1 MSIKHEICL
10 RAEHSPYWTR
20 IYENEDGIFM
30 EDIFSVK
37 RKQDPIMFP
46 CWEDAVIKA
55 TDNLTYWKSKI
66 DGFDDCIEIRKEMWP
81 EYHIS
86 FSKLSKRHNPES
98 DYLLKMLCGKKYFDT
113 GWAVMSE
120 NGFSLR
126 ILCVCN
132 RLQIQVRTEIADLTE
147 FVKKTLYLE
156 EEVWMPN
163 RTIEDACQELQD
175 RPDFPRILTAEA
187 ILPKDSAYIDITDR
201 ISLLIMEICG
211 KMEEQQRLARAAVLD
226 LDQGTPVQYAV
237 VVDIPNTSQ
246 RGYYISARNTREL
259 MTKLLNRADIG
270 SSATITYSLVL
281 SDHDIML
288 E

>member
-1 MSIKHEICL
+1 
-10 RAEHSPYWTR
+10 
-20 IYENEDGIFM
+20 
-30 EDIFSVK
+30 
-37 RKQDPIMFP
+37 MFP

-55 TDNLTYWKSKI
+55 TDNLNYWKSKI
-66 DGFDDCIEIRKEMWP
+66 DGFDDCIKIRKEMWP
-81 EYHIS
+81 DYNIS
-86 FSKLSKRHNPES
+86 FNKLSKRHNPES

-132 RLQIQVRTEIADLTE
+132 RLQIQVRTEITDLTE

-175 RPDFPRILTAEA
+175 RPDFSCILTAEA

-211 KMEEQQRLARAAVLD
+211 KLEEQQRLARAAVLD

-246 RGYYISARNTREL
+246 RGYFISARNTREL

>member
-1 MSIKHEICL
+1 MGIKHQICL
-10 RAEHSPYWTR
+10 KAEHSPYWTR
-20 IYENEDGIFM
+20 IYENENGIFM

-37 RKQDPIMFP
+37 RKQAPIMFP

-81 EYHIS
+81 EYGIS
-86 FSKLSKRHNPES
+86 LSKLSKRHNPES
-98 DYLLKMLCGKKYFDT
+98 DYLLRMLCGKKYFDT

-175 RPDFPRILTAEA
+175 KPDFSRILTAEA

-211 KMEEQQRLARAAVLD
+211 KLEEQQRLARAAVLD

-246 RGYYISARNTREL
+246 RGYFISARNTREL

>member
-1 MSIKHEICL
+1 MNIKHEICL

-20 IYENEDGIFM
+20 IYETCDGIFS

-37 RKQDPIMFP
+37 QKQEP
-46 CWEDAVIKA
+46 CSHPSWEDAVITA
-55 TDNLTYWKSKI
+55 MDHLRYWENKI
-66 DGFDDCIEIRKEMWP
+66 DGFEHCIDIVNERWP
-81 EYHIS
+81 DYSIS
-86 FSKLSKRHNPES
+86 FRNLCQQHNEES
-98 DYLLKMLCGKKYFDT
+98 DYLLKMLNGKEYFDT
-113 GWAVMSE
+113 GWAVMWE
-120 NGFSLR
+120 NGFTLR
-126 ILCVCN
+126 ILCICD
-132 RLQIQVRTEIADLTE
+132 RIQIQVSQRITDLKE
-147 FVKKTLYLE
+147 FVKKTLLTE
-156 EEVWMPN
+156 EEIWLPDS
-163 RTIEDACQELQD
+163 TIETACQELQE
-175 RPDFPRILTAEA
+175 RTDFSLDITAEA
-187 ILPKDSAYIDITDR
+187 MLIKGVPLSCITDK
-201 ISLLIMEICG
+201 IGLMILEVAG
-211 KMEEQQRLARAAVLD
+211 KLEDQQRLARAAVLD

>member
-1 MSIKHEICL
+1 MSTNHEICL

-20 IYENEDGIFM
+20 IYETCDGIFL

-37 RKQDPIMFP
+37 KKQDPLSFP
-46 CWEDAVIKA
+46 SWEDAIMKA
-55 TDNLTYWKSKI
+55 MDNLAHWKNKI

-81 EYHIS
+81 DYHIS
-86 FSKLSKRHNPES
+86 FSKLSTRHNPES

-163 RTIEDACQELQD
+163 RTIEDACQELKD
-175 RPDFPRILTAEA
+175 RPDFSCILTAEA
-187 ILPKDSAYIDITDR
+187 ILSKDSAYIDITDR

-211 KMEEQQRLARAAVLD
+211 KLEEQQRLARAAVLD

-246 RGYYISARNTREL
+246 RGYFISARNTREL